1 MLIIAPLIQLLGIL
15 YGVHNTNKQLNQSAS
30 DSIPSLLKVCKRDA
44 IIFYAV
50 FMVQVLVTISWEVS
64 IVVHNHYLDVE
75 YAYVFYFLFSWGFYL
90 ASTSYLAV
98 VLLFLSL
105 SLMEVQTV
113 QQDIVKAIEGNQMS
127 CQEYMIAKDKIKY
140 IQRESYFSLQV
151 LVATAAINVIAFI
164 YLLYYFRPLFERS
177 GISLTINLLFA
188 SSLLLK
194 EVVFFFY
201 ILFKAASVN
210 SNHDKLK
217 EVLAKKC
224 WDLGD
229 KSSDGYQYMLM
240 YQDALE
246 FPTEVKLGPIKV

>member
-1 MLIIAPLIQLLGIL
+1 
-15 YGVHNTNKQLNQSAS
+15 
-30 DSIPSLLKVCKRDA
+30 
-44 IIFYAV
+44 
-50 FMVQVLVTISWEVS
+50 
-64 IVVHNHYLDVE
+64 
-75 YAYVFYFLFSWGFYL
+75 
-90 ASTSYLAV
+90 
-98 VLLFLSL
+98 
-105 SLMEVQTV
+105 MEVQTI
-113 QQDIVKAIEGNQMS
+113 QQDIVKAIDGNQMS

-140 IQRESYFSLQV
+140 IQRESYFPLQV
-151 LVATAAINVIAFI
+151 LVATAAINVMAFI
-164 YLLYYFRPLFERS
+164 YTLYCFRLLFKHNGKIFTLQ
-177 GISLTINLLFA
+177 LVFA
-188 SSLLLK
+188 SSFLLK

>member
-1 MLIIAPLIQLLGIL
+1 
-15 YGVHNTNKQLNQSAS
+15 
-30 DSIPSLLKVCKRDA
+30 
-44 IIFYAV
+44 
-50 FMVQVLVTISWEVS
+50 
-64 IVVHNHYLDVE
+64 
-75 YAYVFYFLFSWGFYL
+75 
-90 ASTSYLAV
+90 
-98 VLLFLSL
+98 
-105 SLMEVQTV
+105 
-113 QQDIVKAIEGNQMS
+113 
-127 CQEYMIAKDKIKY
+127 MIAKDKIKY

-151 LVATAAINVIAFI
+151 LVATAAINVMAFI
-164 YLLYYFRPLFERS
+164 YTLYFFRPLLEYS
-177 GISLTINLLFA
+177 GREFTIELLFA

-201 ILFKAASVN
+201 ILLKAASVN